1 MPYGS
6 ELNALPLSY
15 PQVLFRQGLS
25 VCSAISCR
33 QGDRRCIKKKKEFK
47 KANRLKLIAGEFL
60 NVAVI
65 DGGEVVSASG
75 WETSVSNLT
84 PTSAIM
90 YDAYTSIIKKIKK

>member
-1 MPYGS
+1 MYDAGK
-6 ELNALPLSY
+6 ATGD
-15 PQVLFRQGLS
+15 VL
-25 VCSAISCR
+25 
-33 QGDRRCIKKKKEFK
+33 KKKEFK

-75 WETSVSNLT
+75 WETSVSSLT

-90 YDAYTSIIKKIKK
+90 YDAYTSIIKK